1 MGCSPSPRKHCL
13 ELNVVVRVLPQ
24 TGWVPFLSLSGP
36 LVGHGMWVERRTG
49 PVHGA
54 RKIGSGPRC
63 GPGRLQMR
71 QPEISTWTLTCLTQA
86 GEGSRLI
93 FTFGSFVGPA
103 LPKAT
108 DIPNTWVPTAI
119 AAQCA
124 LAGPGPASQ
133 NNFDKNICPNRHC
146 RTLYTRWARPCKPE
160 LL

>member
-86 GEGSRLI
+86 GEGCRLI
-93 FTFGSFVGPA
+93 FEFGSFAGP
-103 LPKAT
+103 
-108 DIPNTWVPTAI
+108 
-119 AAQCA
+119 AAQCT

-133 NNFDKNICPNRHC
+133 SCLVPWLGPGPKTIKPGLKPKMKPVHKNCETSQNQ
-146 RTLYTRWARPCKPE
+146 
-160 LL
+160 